1 MYALIGR
8 KLGHSFS
15 QPIHNALG
23 NSDYSLVEL
32 EPEEMRRFMLS
43 RGFDGLNVTIPY
55 KLDVIPFLD
64 EISDGARE
72 IGSVNTVVN
81 RGGRLYGYNTD
92 IDGFIYT
99 VKSAGIEI
107 TGKKVLVL
115 GSGGTSRTART
126 ALRQL
131 GAREIVM
138 ISRSGEN
145 NYDNISRHFDADV
158 IVNTTPVG
166 MYPNCP
172 GAALSLDGF
181 SRLSGVV
188 DVVYNPARTGIL
200 LDAES
205 RGIKCAG
212 GLKML
217 VGQAKRAEELFFDSA
232 IDDREIERIANKMR
246 RDTENIVLIGMPA
259 VGKTTVGRHLASLSG
274 REVLDTDRLIVEK
287 TGMTIPEIFE
297 KHGEARFR
305 EIETEV
311 LAEVGRLS
319 GKIITCGGG
328 VVTQARNYP
337 LLHQNGVIIELMR
350 PVDSLSMK
358 GRPLSKSVDALREMF
373 IARRPMY
380 DTFRD
385 AVFYNMVSSEET
397 AKKIW
402 RYFNENPRN

>member
-15 QPIHNALG
+15 KPIHNALG
-23 NSDYSLVEL
+23 NADYSLLEL
-32 EPEEMRRFMLS
+32 EPEELHRFMLS
-43 RGFDGLNVTIPY
+43 REFDGLNVTIPY
-55 KLDVIPFLD
+55 KLDVIPYLD

-72 IGSVNTVVN
+72 IGSVNTIVN

-99 VKSAGIEI
+99 VKSAGIAI
-107 TGKKVLVL
+107 RGKKVLVL
-115 GSGGTSRTART
+115 GSGGTSRTAR
-126 ALRQL
+126 AAAKQL
-131 GAREIVM
+131 GAREIIM
-138 ISRSGEN
+138 ISRSGED
-145 NYDNISRHFDADV
+145 NYENISRHFDADV

-181 SRLSGVV
+181 TRLSGVV

-200 LDAES
+200 LDAEA

-212 GLKML
+212 GLRML
-217 VGQAKRAEELFFDSA
+217 VGQAKRAEELFFDRA
-232 IDDREIERIANKMR
+232 IADSEIERIASEMR
-246 RDTENIVLIGMPA
+246 RETENIVLIGMPA
-259 VGKTTVGRHLASLSG
+259 VGKSTVGRCLSALSG
-274 REVLDTDRLIVEK
+274 REVLDTDKLIVEK
-287 TGMTIPEIFE
+287 AGMTIPEIFE
-297 KHGEARFR
+297 RYGEARFR

-311 LAEVGRLS
+311 LSEVGRLS

-328 VVTQARNYP
+328 AVTQTRNYP

-358 GRPLSKSVDALREMF
+358 GRPLSKSADALREMF
-373 IARRPMY
+373 RTRRPMY
-380 DTFRD
+380 DSFRD

>member
-15 QPIHNALG
+15 KPIHNALG
-23 NSDYSLVEL
+23 NADYSLLEL
-32 EPEEMRRFMLS
+32 EPEELHRFMLS
-43 RGFDGLNVTIPY
+43 REFDGLNVTIPY
-55 KLDVIPFLD
+55 KLDVIPYLD

-72 IGSVNTVVN
+72 IGSVNTIVN

-99 VKSAGIEI
+99 VKSAGIAI
-107 TGKKVLVL
+107 RGKKVLVL
-115 GSGGTSRTART
+115 GSGGTSRTAR
-126 ALRQL
+126 AAAKQL
-131 GAREIVM
+131 GAREIIM
-138 ISRSGEN
+138 ISRSGED
-145 NYDNISRHFDADV
+145 NYENISRHFDADV

-181 SRLSGVV
+181 TRLSGVV

-200 LDAES
+200 LDAEA

-212 GLKML
+212 GLRML
-217 VGQAKRAEELFFDSA
+217 VGQAKRAEELFFDRA
-232 IDDREIERIANKMR
+232 IADSEIERIASEMR
-246 RDTENIVLIGMPA
+246 RETENVVLIGMPA
-259 VGKTTVGRHLASLSG
+259 VGKSTVGRCLSALSG
-274 REVLDTDRLIVEK
+274 REVLDTDKLIVEK
-287 TGMTIPEIFE
+287 AGMTIPEIFE
-297 KHGEARFR
+297 RYGEARFR

-311 LAEVGRLS
+311 LSEVGRLS

-328 VVTQARNYP
+328 AVTQTRNYP

-358 GRPLSKSVDALREMF
+358 GRPLSKSADALREMF
-373 IARRPMY
+373 RTRRPMY
-380 DTFRD
+380 DSFRD

>member
-1 MYALIGR
+1 
-8 KLGHSFS
+8 
-15 QPIHNALG
+15 
-23 NSDYSLVEL
+23 
-32 EPEEMRRFMLS
+32 ML
-43 RGFDGLNVTIPY
+43 Y
-55 KLDVIPFLD
+55 LD

-81 RGGRLYGYNTD
+81 RGGKLCGFNTD

-107 TGKKVLVL
+107 TGKKALIL
-115 GSGGTSRTART
+115 GSGGTSRTARA
-126 ALRQL
+126 ALKKL

-138 ISRSGEN
+138 ISRSGED
-145 NYDNISRHFDADV
+145 NYGNISRHFDADV

-200 LDAES
+200 LDAEA

-217 VGQAKRAEELFFDSA
+217 VGQAKRAEELFFDRA
-232 IDDREIERIANKMR
+232 IDDSEIERIANKIR
-246 RDTENIVLIGMPA
+246 RETENIILIGMPA
-259 VGKTTVGRHLASLSG
+259 VGKSTVGRYLGALSS

-297 KHGEARFR
+297 KYGEARFR

-311 LAEVGRLS
+311 LSEVGRLS

-328 VVTQARNYP
+328 AVTQARNYP

-373 IARRPMY
+373 ISRRPMY
-380 DTFRD
+380 DAFRD

>member
-15 QPIHNALG
+15 KPIHNALG
-23 NSDYSLVEL
+23 NADYSLLEL
-32 EPEEMRRFMLS
+32 EPEELHRFMLS
-43 RGFDGLNVTIPY
+43 REFDGLNVTIPY
-55 KLDVIPFLD
+55 KLDVIPYLD
-64 EISDGARE
+64 EISDGARD
-72 IGSVNTVVN
+72 IGSVNTIVN

-99 VKSAGIEI
+99 VKSAGISI
-107 TGKKVLVL
+107 RGKKVLVL
-115 GSGGTSRTART
+115 GSGGTSRTAR
-126 ALRQL
+126 AAAKQL
-131 GAREIVM
+131 GAREIIM

-145 NYDNISRHFDADV
+145 NYENTSRHFDADV

-181 SRLSGVV
+181 TRLSGVV

-200 LDAES
+200 LEAET

-212 GLKML
+212 GLRML
-217 VGQAKRAEELFFDSA
+217 VGQAKRTEELFFDRA
-232 IDDREIERIANKMR
+232 IADSEIERIASEMR
-246 RDTENIVLIGMPA
+246 RETENIVLIGMPA
-259 VGKTTVGRHLASLSG
+259 VGKSTVGRYLSALSG
-274 REVLDTDRLIVEK
+274 REVLDTDKRIVEK
-287 TGMTIPEIFE
+287 AGMTIPEIFE
-297 KHGEARFR
+297 RYGEARFR

-358 GRPLSKSVDALREMF
+358 GRPLSKSADALREMF
-373 IARRPMY
+373 RTRRPMY
-380 DTFRD
+380 DSFRD

>member
-15 QPIHNALG
+15 KPIHNALG
-23 NSDYSLVEL
+23 NADYSLLEL
-32 EPEEMRRFMLS
+32 EPEELHRFILS
-43 RGFDGLNVTIPY
+43 REFDGLNVTIPY
-55 KLDVIPFLD
+55 KLDVIPYLD
-64 EISDGARE
+64 EISDGARD
-72 IGSVNTVVN
+72 IGSVNTIVN

-92 IDGFIYT
+92 IVGFIYT
-99 VKSAGIEI
+99 VKSAGISI
-107 TGKKVLVL
+107 RGKKVLVL
-115 GSGGTSRTART
+115 GSGGTSRTAR
-126 ALRQL
+126 AAAKQL
-131 GAREIVM
+131 GAREIIM
-138 ISRSGEN
+138 ISRSGED
-145 NYDNISRHFDADV
+145 NYENISRHFDADV

-181 SRLSGVV
+181 TRLSGVV

-200 LDAES
+200 LDAEA
-205 RGIKCAG
+205 RGIKFAG
-212 GLKML
+212 GLRML
-217 VGQAKRAEELFFDSA
+217 VGQAKRAEELFFDRA
-232 IDDREIERIANKMR
+232 IADSEIERIASEMR
-246 RDTENIVLIGMPA
+246 RETENIVLIGMPA
-259 VGKTTVGRHLASLSG
+259 VGKSTVGRHLSALSG
-274 REVLDTDRLIVEK
+274 REVLDTDKLIVEK
-287 TGMTIPEIFE
+287 SGITIPDIFE
-297 KHGEARFR
+297 RYGEARFR

-311 LAEVGRLS
+311 LSEVGRLS

-328 VVTQARNYP
+328 AVTQARNYP

-358 GRPLSKSVDALREMF
+358 GRPLSKNADALREMF
-373 IARRPMY
+373 RTRRPMY
-380 DTFRD
+380 DSFRD